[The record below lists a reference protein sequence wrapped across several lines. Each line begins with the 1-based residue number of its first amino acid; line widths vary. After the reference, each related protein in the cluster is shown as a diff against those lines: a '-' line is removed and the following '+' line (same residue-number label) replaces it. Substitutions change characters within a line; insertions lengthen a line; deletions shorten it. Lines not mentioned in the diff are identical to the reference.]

1 MEDSKEIKIKDFV
14 FSMGITKGYIE
25 QYVYKVLSFFLEN
38 MFYKYEGKNNCFSI
52 GILIGLGL

>member
-25 QYVYKVLSFFLEN
+25 QYVYKVLSFVLEN
-38 MFYKYEGKNNCFSI
+38 MRVRTIISQ
-52 GILIGLGL
+52 

>member
-1 MEDSKEIKIKDFV
+1 
-14 FSMGITKGYIE
+14 MGITKGYIE

-38 MFYKYEGKNNCFSI
+38 MLYKYEGKNNCFSI